1 MGRNNTIGTYIDI
14 VNQYNG
20 DKQVITNMMIAC
32 GCHDVEYKTSFVD
45 ELGKYVKD
53 KYNYEW

>member
-1 MGRNNTIGTYIDI
+1 MSRDNTIGTYIDI

-20 DKQVITNMMIAC
+20 NKQVITNMIIAC
-32 GCHDVEYKTSFVD
+32 RCHDVEYKTSFVD
-45 ELGKYVKD
+45 ELYKYVKD